1 MPSRGGPFPPIKR
14 EERFPLHCSP
24 MQGVIKTYDPGTG
37 VGIIVRDDDRSE
49 VLLRPGSLE
58 GSAFRNLRQG
68 QRVIFETE
76 DVDGRPYAYGL
87 RFGMDGR

>member
-1 MPSRGGPFPPIKR
+1 
-14 EERFPLHCSP
+14 

-49 VLLRPGSLE
+49 VFLRPGSLE
-58 GSAFRNLRQG
+58 GSAFRTLRQG

-76 DVDGRPYAYGL
+76 ESDGRIYAHGL

>member
-1 MPSRGGPFPPIKR
+1 
-14 EERFPLHCSP
+14 

-49 VLLRPGSLE
+49 VFLRPGSLD
-58 GSAFRNLRQG
+58 GSAFRTLRQG

-76 DVDGRPYAYGL
+76 EGDGRLFAHGL